1 MSTIIKIKEKC
12 TMKKYEDIINECE
25 KQSVPDREIDCSEIP
40 PITDFSGFHFGNENY
55 CSTKNR
61 FPSD

>member
-1 MSTIIKIKEKC
+1 
-12 TMKKYEDIINECE
+12 MKKYEDIINECE

-61 FPSD
+61 FTSD